1 MTGPTGAGR
10 LGGLVSRVGAALR
23 RLWRRTLHLWR
34 SSLGFRVVVVTMLL
48 GVLVLTA
55 VGTYLYGT
63 IAQGLV
69 DSRQRIAAEDSL
81 RDATDAQK
89 RFDSTDQTDTQAKL
103 TQFATTLI
111 NTYRRDAGNEPRYVV
126 LTRFEENTSPVIVG
140 PLESGSVGARFIP
153 EDLRTQVA
161 AQPDRQHLQVT
172 TIEEGGDTISAV
184 IVGQRIDTGVAG
196 DYGLYFIYPMHRER
210 EIISFIGQTFLLGG
224 AALIL
229 LVGAIAFVV
238 TRLVADPVR
247 RAAITA
253 ERLAAGNLDE
263 RMQAKGEDDLARL
276 GMSFNGMAASIQ
288 QQIGQLEN
296 LSRVQQRFVS
306 DVSHELRTP
315 LTTIRMA
322 GDLIHD
328 SRTSFE
334 PTVAR
339 SAELLH
345 HELDRFESLLTDLLE
360 ISRFDA
366 GAAVLEIEAS
376 DLRACVDRAVDAH
389 RTLAARKGTQL
400 VINQPDEPVI
410 AEMDSR
416 RIERVLRNLVS
427 NAIEHGEGLPIEV
440 TIGSNDS
447 AVAVTVRDHGV
458 GLKPGE
464 AALVFT
470 RFWRADPA
478 RARTTGG
485 TGLGLAIALEDA
497 RLHAGR
503 LEAWGA
509 LGEGSCFRLTLPR
522 KADATIT
529 SSPLPLSPLAAEA
542 AEAAVAAEAEAAEAA
557 QAQVAEAARGA
568 GGDPAGA
575 AGALGVL
582 GSGDSSRAA
591 GFADDDTLRLRR
603 IVPERT
609 P

>member
-1 MTGPTGAGR
+1 MTARTAIRR
-10 LGGLVSRVGAALR
+10 LGAVASWVGSLVR
-23 RLWRRTLHLWR
+23 RAWNGTLHLWR

-48 GVLVLTA
+48 GILVLTA
-55 VGTYLYGT
+55 VGTYLYGS

-81 RDATDAQK
+81 RDALDAQK
-89 RFDSTDQTDTQAKL
+89 NFDSTDQNASDAEI
-103 TQFATTLI
+103 TQFATTLV
-111 NTYRRDAGNEPRYVV
+111 NRYRRDAGNEKRYVV
-126 LTRFEENTSPVIVG
+126 LSRLDSTSGTIIIPTI
-140 PLESGSVGARFIP
+140 ESGAVGARFIP
-153 EDLRTQVA
+153 DELREQLA
-161 AQPDRQHLQVT
+161 AQPDRQHLQVV
-172 TIEEGGDTISAV
+172 TIEEGADSISAV
-184 IVGQRIDTGVAG
+184 IVGQRIDTGVGG
-196 DYGLYFIYPMHRER
+196 DYGLYFIYPMYRER
-210 EIISFIGQTFLLGG
+210 EIISFIGKTFLVGG
-224 AALIL
+224 GILVLLI
-229 LVGAIAFVV
+229 GAIAFVV

-247 RAAITA
+247 RAAQVA
-253 ERLAAGNLDE
+253 ERFATGNLNE
-263 RMQAKGEDDLARL
+263 RMRAKGEDDLARL
-276 GMSFNGMAASIQ
+276 GNSFNAMAASIQ
-288 QQIGQLEN
+288 QQIAQLEN

-328 SRTSFE
+328 SRARFDPS
-334 PTVAR
+334 VAR

-345 HELDRFESLLTDLLE
+345 TELDRFESLLTDLLE

-366 GAAVLEIEAS
+366 GAAVLDVEAT
-376 DLRACVDRAVDAH
+376 DVRASVERAVDAH
-389 RTLAARKGTQL
+389 RTLATRKGTQL
-400 VINQPDEPVI
+400 VVRMPDGPVL
-410 AEMDSR
+410 ADMDSR
-416 RIERVLRNLVS
+416 RIERILRNLVA
-427 NAIEHGEGLPIEV
+427 NAVEHGEGRPVEV
-440 TIGSNDS
+440 TVGANDS
-447 AVAVTVRDHGV
+447 AVAVAVRDHGV

-522 KADATIT
+522 QAGATIT

-542 AEAAVAAEAEAAEAA
+542 ARARARAADTAAD
-557 QAQVAEAARGA
+557 
-568 GGDPAGA
+568 GDGT
-575 AGALGVL
+575 GVL
-582 GSGDSSRAA
+582 
-591 GFADDDTLRLRR
+591 ADDDTVRLRR
-603 IVPERT
+603 IVVERS

>member
-1 MTGPTGAGR
+1 M
-10 LGGLVSRVGAALR
+10 LR
-23 RLWRRTLHLWR
+23 SAWRRVLHLWR
-34 SSLGFRVVVVTMLL
+34 ASLGFRVVIVTMLL
-48 GVLVLTA
+48 GILVLTA
-55 VGTYLYGT
+55 VGTYLYGS

-69 DSRQRIAAEDSL
+69 DSRQRIASEDSL
-81 RDATDAQK
+81 RDATDAQGQ
-89 RFDSTDQTDTQAKL
+89 FDSTDQTDTQAKL

-111 NTYRRDAGNEPRYVV
+111 NTYRRDAGNETRYVV
-126 LTRFEENTSPVIVG
+126 LTRFDDNSSPFIVG
-140 PLESGSVGARFIP
+140 PIESGSVGVRFIP
-153 EDLRTQVA
+153 DELRQQVA
-161 AQPDRQHLQVT
+161 AQPDRQHLQVV
-172 TIEEGGDTISAV
+172 TIDEGGDPISAV
-184 IVGQRIDTGVAG
+184 IVGQKVELPVAG
-196 DYGLYFIYPMHRER
+196 NYGLYFIYPMDRER
-210 EIISFIGQTFLLGG
+210 EIISFIGQTFLFGG

-229 LVGAIAFVV
+229 LIGAIAFVV

-247 RAAITA
+247 RAAAVA
-253 ERLAAGNLDE
+253 ERFAEGNLNE
-263 RMQAKGEDDLARL
+263 RMRAKGEDDLARL
-276 GMSFNGMAASIQ
+276 GTSFNGMAASIQ
-288 QQIGQLEN
+288 QQIAQLEN

-328 SRTSFE
+328 SRGDFE

-339 SAELLH
+339 SAELLRG
-345 HELDRFESLLTDLLE
+345 ELDRFESLLSDLLE

-366 GAAVLEIEAS
+366 GAAELEVEAS
-376 DLRACVDRAVDAH
+376 DLRACVERAVDAH

-400 VINQPDEPVI
+400 VVNAPSNPVV
-410 AEMDSR
+410 ADMDSP
-416 RIERVLRNLVS
+416 RIERILRNLVA
-427 NAIEHGEGLPIEV
+427 NAIEHGEGKPIEV
-440 TIGSNDS
+440 TIGENDT

-458 GLKPGE
+458 GLRPGE

-509 LGEGSCFRLTLPR
+509 LGEGSCFRLTLPLR
-522 KADATIT
+522 ADATIT

-542 AEAAVAAEAEAAEAA
+542 ARRRSAGDD
-557 QAQVAEAARGA
+557 QGA
-568 GGDPAGA
+568 DPPSDPGGP
-575 AGALGVL
+575 
-582 GSGDSSRAA
+582 
-591 GFADDDTLRLRR
+591 ADDDTLRLRR
-603 IVPERT
+603 IVVERA

>member
-1 MTGPTGAGR
+1 M
-10 LGGLVSRVGAALR
+10 
-23 RLWRRTLHLWR
+23 
-34 SSLGFRVVVVTMLL
+34 
-48 GVLVLTA
+48 
-55 VGTYLYGT
+55 
-63 IAQGLV
+63 
-69 DSRQRIAAEDSL
+69 
-81 RDATDAQK
+81 
-89 RFDSTDQTDTQAKL
+89 
-103 TQFATTLI
+103 
-111 NTYRRDAGNEPRYVV
+111 
-126 LTRFEENTSPVIVG
+126 
-140 PLESGSVGARFIP
+140 
-153 EDLRTQVA
+153 
-161 AQPDRQHLQVT
+161 
-172 TIEEGGDTISAV
+172 
-184 IVGQRIDTGVAG
+184 AG

-247 RAAITA
+247 RAAIVA
-253 ERLAAGNLDE
+253 ERFADGNLDE

-276 GMSFNGMAASIQ
+276 GTSFNGMAASIQ
-288 QQIGQLEN
+288 QQIAQLEN

-328 SRTSFE
+328 SRSGFE

-400 VINQPDEPVI
+400 VVNEPDEPVI

-458 GLKPGE
+458 GLRPGE

-509 LGEGSCFRLTLPR
+509 LGRGLLLPAHPAPQGR
-522 KADATIT
+522 RDDHE
-529 SSPLPLSPLAAEA
+529 LAAA
-542 AEAAVAAEAEAAEAA
+542 AQPARGRGRRGRSGGTRWRCWRRWGPAGAATARHRAPTAAVAASPTTTPCACGASCRSARHEAT
-557 QAQVAEAARGA
+557 AAR
-568 GGDPAGA
+568 
-575 AGALGVL
+575 
-582 GSGDSSRAA
+582 SGRARGEPRADGLRRAA
-591 GFADDDTLRLRR
+591 RVGPGHRGPVARR
-603 IVPERT
+603 GDQRARARRRHRPA
-609 P
+609 

>member
-1 MTGPTGAGR
+1 
-10 LGGLVSRVGAALR
+10 
-23 RLWRRTLHLWR
+23 
-34 SSLGFRVVVVTMLL
+34 
-48 GVLVLTA
+48 VLTA
-55 VGTYLYGT
+55 VGTYLYGS

-69 DSRQRIAAEDSL
+69 DGRQRIAAEDSL
-81 RDATDAQK
+81 RDATDAQGQ
-89 RFDSTDQTDTQAKL
+89 FDSTDQTDTQAKL

-111 NTYRRDAGNEPRYVV
+111 NTYRRDAGNETRYVV
-126 LTRFEENTSPVIVG
+126 LTRFDDNSSPFIVG
-140 PLESGSVGARFIP
+140 PIESGSVGVRFIP
-153 EDLRTQVA
+153 DELRQQVA
-161 AQPDRQHLQVT
+161 AQPDRQHLQVV
-172 TIEEGGDTISAV
+172 TIDEGGDPISAV
-184 IVGQRIDTGVAG
+184 IVGQKVELPVAG
-196 DYGLYFIYPMHRER
+196 NYGLYFIYPMDRER
-210 EIISFIGQTFLLGG
+210 EIISFIGQTFLFGG

-229 LVGAIAFVV
+229 LIGAIAFVV

-247 RAAITA
+247 RAAAVA
-253 ERLAAGNLDE
+253 ERFAEGNLNE
-263 RMQAKGEDDLARL
+263 RMRAKGEDDLARL
-276 GMSFNGMAASIQ
+276 GTSFNGMAASIQ
-288 QQIGQLEN
+288 QQIAQLEN

-328 SRTSFE
+328 SRGDFE

-339 SAELLH
+339 SAELLRG
-345 HELDRFESLLTDLLE
+345 ELDRFESLLSDLLE

-366 GAAVLEIEAS
+366 GAAELEVEAS
-376 DLRACVDRAVDAH
+376 DLRACVERAVDAH

-400 VINQPDEPVI
+400 VVNAPSSPVV
-410 AEMDSR
+410 ADMDSR
-416 RIERVLRNLVS
+416 RIERILRNLVA
-427 NAIEHGEGLPIEV
+427 NAIEHGEGKPIEV
-440 TIGSNDS
+440 TIGENDT

-458 GLKPGE
+458 GLRPGE

-509 LGEGSCFRLTLPR
+509 LGEGSCFRLTLPLR
-522 KADATIT
+522 ADATIT

-542 AEAAVAAEAEAAEAA
+542 ARRRSAGDD
-557 QAQVAEAARGA
+557 QGA
-568 GGDPAGA
+568 DPPSDPGGP
-575 AGALGVL
+575 
-582 GSGDSSRAA
+582 
-591 GFADDDTLRLRR
+591 ADDDTLRLRR
-603 IVPERT
+603 IVVERA

>member
-1 MTGPTGAGR
+1 MTQRAARSGPAG
-10 LGGLVSRVGAALR
+10 LASRVGSVLR
-23 RLWRRTLHLWR
+23 RAWQRVLHLWR
-34 SSLGFRVVVVTMLL
+34 ASLGFRVVIVTMLL
-48 GVLVLTA
+48 GILVLTA
-55 VGTYLYGT
+55 VGTYLYGS

-69 DSRQRIAAEDSL
+69 DSRQRIASEDSL
-81 RDATDAQK
+81 RDATDAQGQ
-89 RFDSTDQTDTQAKL
+89 FDSTDQTDTQAKL

-111 NTYRRDAGNEPRYVV
+111 KSYRRDAGNETRYVV
-126 LTRFEENTSPVIVG
+126 LTRFDDNTSPFIVG
-140 PLESGSVGARFIP
+140 PIESGSVGVRFIP
-153 EDLRTQVA
+153 DELRKQVA
-161 AQPDRQHLQVT
+161 AQPDRQHLQVA
-172 TIEEGGDTISAV
+172 TIDEGGDSISAV
-184 IVGQRIDTGVAG
+184 IVGQKVELPVAG
-196 DYGLYFIYPMHRER
+196 FYGLYFIYPMDRER
-210 EIISFIGQTFLLGG
+210 EIISFIGQTFLFGG

-229 LVGAIAFVV
+229 LIGAIAFVV

-247 RAAITA
+247 RAAAVA
-253 ERLAAGNLDE
+253 ERFAEGNLNE
-263 RMQAKGEDDLARL
+263 RMRAKGEDDLARL
-276 GMSFNGMAASIQ
+276 GTSFNGMAASIQ
-288 QQIGQLEN
+288 QQIAQLEN

-328 SRTSFE
+328 SRGDFE

-339 SAELLH
+339 SAELLRG
-345 HELDRFESLLTDLLE
+345 ELDRFESLLSDLLE

-366 GAAVLEIEAS
+366 GAAVLEVEAS
-376 DLRACVDRAVDAH
+376 DLRASVERAVDAH

-400 VINQPDEPVI
+400 VVNAPSSPVV
-410 AEMDSR
+410 ADMDSR
-416 RIERVLRNLVS
+416 RIERILRNLVA
-427 NAIEHGEGLPIEV
+427 NAIEHGEGKPVEV

-458 GLKPGE
+458 GLRPGE

-509 LGEGSCFRLTLPR
+509 RGEGSCFRLTLPR
-522 KADATIT
+522 RADATIT

-542 AEAAVAAEAEAAEAA
+542 ARLRA
-557 QAQVAEAARGA
+557 
-568 GGDPAGA
+568 
-575 AGALGVL
+575 
-582 GSGDSSRAA
+582 SGDDPSS
-591 GFADDDTLRLRR
+591 GSSGSSGPADDDTLRLRR
-603 IVPERT
+603 IVVERS

>member
-1 MTGPTGAGR
+1 MSPRAATSRPAGWASWVGSVLR
-10 LGGLVSRVGAALR
+10 GLWHRV
-23 RLWRRTLHLWR
+23 LHLWR
-34 SSLGFRVVVVTMLL
+34 ASLGFRVVVVTMLL
-48 GVLVLTA
+48 GILVLAA
-55 VGTYLYGT
+55 VGTYLYGS

-81 RDATDAQK
+81 RDATDAQGQ
-89 RFDSTDQTDTQAKL
+89 FDSTDQTDTQAKL

-111 NTYRRDAGNEPRYVV
+111 NSYRRDAGNETRYVV
-126 LTRFEENTSPVIVG
+126 LTRFDDNPSPVIVG
-140 PLESGSVGARFIP
+140 PIESGSVGVRFIP
-153 EDLRTQVA
+153 DELRREVA
-161 AQPDRQHLQVT
+161 AQPKRQHLQVA
-172 TIEEGGDTISAV
+172 TIEEGNTSVSAV
-184 IVGQRIDTGVAG
+184 IVGQKVVLPVAG
-196 DYGLYFIYPMHRER
+196 DYGLYFIYPMDRER
-210 EIISFIGQTFLLGG
+210 EIINFIGQTFLFGG
-224 AALIL
+224 AALTL
-229 LVGAIAFVV
+229 LIGAIAFVV

-247 RAAITA
+247 RAAAVA
-253 ERLAAGNLDE
+253 ERFAEGNLNE
-263 RMQAKGEDDLARL
+263 RMRAKGEDDLARL
-276 GMSFNGMAASIQ
+276 ANSFNGMAASLQ

-328 SRTSFE
+328 SRGDFE

-339 SAELLH
+339 SAELLRG
-345 HELDRFESLLTDLLE
+345 ELDRFESLLSDLLE

-366 GAAVLEIEAS
+366 GAAELEVEAS
-376 DLRACVDRAVDAH
+376 DLRGCVERAVDAH

-400 VINQPDEPVI
+400 VVNTPPSPVI
-410 AEMDSR
+410 ADMDSR
-416 RIERVLRNLVS
+416 RIERILRNLVS
-427 NAIEHGEGLPIEV
+427 NAVEHGEGRPVEV
-440 TIGSNDS
+440 TIGSNDT

-458 GLKPGE
+458 GLRPGE

-497 RLHAGR
+497 RLHGGR

-522 KADATIT
+522 RAGATIT
-529 SSPLPLSPLAAEA
+529 GSPLPLSPLL
-542 AEAAVAAEAEAAEAA
+542 
-557 QAQVAEAARGA
+557 AEAARARAGAPGDSGGDGAPGA
-568 GGDPAGA
+568 GPRAGDPAGT
-575 AGALGVL
+575 
-582 GSGDSSRAA
+582 SSA
-591 GFADDDTLRLRR
+591 ADDDTVRLRR
-603 IVPERT
+603 IVVERA

>member
-1 MTGPTGAGR
+1 M
-10 LGGLVSRVGAALR
+10 LR
-23 RLWRRTLHLWR
+23 SAWRRVLHLWR
-34 SSLGFRVVVVTMLL
+34 ASLGFRVVIVTMLL
-48 GVLVLTA
+48 GILVLTA
-55 VGTYLYGT
+55 VGTYLYGS

-69 DSRQRIAAEDSL
+69 DSRQRIASEDSL
-81 RDATDAQK
+81 RDATDAQGQ
-89 RFDSTDQTDTQAKL
+89 FDSTDQTDTQAKL

-111 NTYRRDAGNEPRYVV
+111 NTYRRDAGNETRYVV
-126 LTRFEENTSPVIVG
+126 LTRFDDNSSPFIVG
-140 PLESGSVGARFIP
+140 PIESGSVGVRFIP
-153 EDLRTQVA
+153 DELRQQVA
-161 AQPDRQHLQVT
+161 AQPDRQHLQVV
-172 TIEEGGDTISAV
+172 TIDEGGDPISAV
-184 IVGQRIDTGVAG
+184 IVGQKVELPVAG
-196 DYGLYFIYPMHRER
+196 NYGLYFIYPMDRER
-210 EIISFIGQTFLLGG
+210 EIISFIGQTFLFGG

-229 LVGAIAFVV
+229 LIGAIAFVV

-247 RAAITA
+247 RAAAVA
-253 ERLAAGNLDE
+253 ERFAEGNLNE
-263 RMQAKGEDDLARL
+263 RMRAKGEDDLARL
-276 GMSFNGMAASIQ
+276 GTSFNGMAASIQ
-288 QQIGQLEN
+288 QQIAQLEN

-328 SRTSFE
+328 SRGDFE

-339 SAELLH
+339 SAELLRG
-345 HELDRFESLLTDLLE
+345 ELDRFESLLTDLLE

-366 GAAVLEIEAS
+366 GAAVLEVEAS
-376 DLRACVDRAVDAH
+376 DLRASVDRAVDAH

-400 VINQPDEPVI
+400 VVNAPSNPVV
-410 AEMDSR
+410 ADMDSR
-416 RIERVLRNLVS
+416 RIERILRNLVA
-427 NAIEHGEGLPIEV
+427 NAIEHGEGKPIEV
-440 TIGSNDS
+440 TIGENDT

-458 GLKPGE
+458 GLRPGE

-522 KADATIT
+522 RADATIT

-542 AEAAVAAEAEAAEAA
+542 ARRRSAGDD
-557 QAQVAEAARGA
+557 QGA
-568 GGDPAGA
+568 DPPSDPGGP
-575 AGALGVL
+575 
-582 GSGDSSRAA
+582 
-591 GFADDDTLRLRR
+591 ADDDTLRLRR
-603 IVPERT
+603 IVVERA

>member
-1 MTGPTGAGR
+1 MNGR
-10 LGGLVSRVGAALR
+10 AATSGLASLASRVGSGLR
-23 RLWRRTLHLWR
+23 AVWHRVLHLWR
-34 SSLGFRVVVVTMLL
+34 ASLGFRVVMVTMLL
-48 GVLVLTA
+48 GILVLTA
-55 VGTYLYGT
+55 VGTYLYGS

-81 RDATDAQK
+81 RDASDAQ
-89 RFDSTDQTDTQAKL
+89 RAFDTTDQNDSTLAL
-103 TQFATTLI
+103 TQFATSLVKQ
-111 NTYRRDAGNEPRYVV
+111 YRRDAGNETRYVV
-126 LTRFEENTSPVIVG
+126 LSRLANNNDGRVIMEAI
-140 PLESGSVGARFIP
+140 ESGSVGMRFIP
-153 EDLRTQVA
+153 DELRAEVA
-161 AQPDRQHLQVT
+161 AQPDHQHLQVA
-172 TIEEGGDTISAV
+172 TIEEGSDTISAV

-210 EIISFIGQTFLLGG
+210 EIISFVGQTFLIGG

-247 RAAITA
+247 RAAIVA
-253 ERLAAGNLDE
+253 ERFAEGNLNE
-263 RMQAKGEDDLARL
+263 RMRAKGEDDLARL
-276 GMSFNGMAASIQ
+276 GNSFNAMAASIQ
-288 QQIGQLEN
+288 QQIAQLEN

-328 SRTSFE
+328 SRGDFE

-339 SAELLH
+339 SAELLRG
-345 HELDRFESLLTDLLE
+345 ELDRFESLLTDLLE

-366 GAAVLEIEAS
+366 GAAVLDVEAS
-376 DLRACVDRAVDAH
+376 DLCASVERAVDAH

-400 VINQPDEPVI
+400 RVEAPAEPVV
-410 AEMDSR
+410 ADMDSR
-416 RIERVLRNLVS
+416 RIERILRNLIS
-427 NAIEHGEGLPIEV
+427 NAIEHGEGKPVEV
-440 TIGSNDS
+440 TVGANDT

-458 GLKPGE
+458 GLRPGE

-509 LGEGSCFRLTLPR
+509 RGEGSCFRLTLPR
-522 KADATIT
+522 KAEATIT

-542 AEAAVAAEAEAAEAA
+542 ARARTADRQAAD
-557 QAQVAEAARGA
+557 
-568 GGDPAGA
+568 GGGSPS
-575 AGALGVL
+575 GV
-582 GSGDSSRAA
+582 
-591 GFADDDTLRLRR
+591 DDETVRLRR
-603 IVPERT
+603 IVVDRAP
-609 P
+609 

>member
-1 MTGPTGAGR
+1 MTTRSGSASRAAEVAGLLGRAGSWLRRAGGR
-10 LGGLVSRVGAALR
+10 LV
-23 RLWRRTLHLWR
+23 HLWR
-34 SSLGFRVVVVTMLL
+34 SSLGFRVVMVTMLL
-48 GVLVLTA
+48 GILVLTA
-55 VGTYLYGT
+55 VGTYLYGS

-69 DSRQRIAAEDSL
+69 DSRQRIAADDSL
-81 RDATDAQK
+81 RDAIDAQK
-89 RFDSTDQTDTQAKL
+89 QFDSTDQNGSDAAL
-103 TQFATTLI
+103 TQFATSLV
-111 NTYRRDAGNEPRYVV
+111 NQYRRDAGNEKRYVV
-126 LTRFEENTSPVIVG
+126 LSRLDNTTGRIIFGPV
-140 PLESGSVGARFIP
+140 ESGAVGARFIP
-153 EDLRTQVA
+153 EELRHQIAT
-161 AQPDRQHLQVT
+161 QPDRQHLQVA
-172 TIEEGGDTISAV
+172 TIEEGTDSVSAV
-184 IVGQRIDTGVAG
+184 IVGQRIATGVAG

-210 EIISFIGQTFLLGG
+210 EIISFIGQTFLVGG
-224 AALIL
+224 AILVLLI
-229 LVGAIAFVV
+229 GAIAFVV

-247 RAAITA
+247 RAALVA
-253 ERLAAGNLDE
+253 ERFAEGNLNE
-263 RMQAKGEDDLARL
+263 RMRSKGEDDLARL
-276 GMSFNGMAASIQ
+276 GNSFNAMAASLQ
-288 QQIGQLEN
+288 QQIAQLEN

-328 SRTSFE
+328 SRAGFD

-345 HELDRFESLLTDLLE
+345 KELDRFESLLTDLLE

-366 GAAVLEIEAS
+366 GAAVLEVEAT
-376 DLRACVDRAVDAH
+376 DLRASVERAVDAH
-389 RTLAARKGTQL
+389 RALAASRGTEL
-400 VINQPDEPVI
+400 VLRMPSQPVLAD
-410 AEMDSR
+410 MDSR
-416 RIERVLRNLVS
+416 RIERILRNLVS
-427 NAIEHGEGLPIEV
+427 NAVEHGEGRPVEV
-440 TIGSNDS
+440 TIGENDS

-458 GLKPGE
+458 GLRPGE

-522 KADATIT
+522 QADATIT

-542 AEAAVAAEAEAAEAA
+542 AR
-557 QAQVAEAARGA
+557 ARRE
-568 GGDPAGA
+568 GA
-575 AGALGVL
+575 ALGEATRSD
-582 GSGDSSRAA
+582 GTGGTDE
-591 GFADDDTLRLRR
+591 DTLRLRR
-603 IVPERT
+603 IAVERS

>member
-1 MTGPTGAGR
+1 MTQRAARSGPAG
-10 LGGLVSRVGAALR
+10 LASRVGWALR
-23 RLWRRTLHLWR
+23 RAWQRVLHLWR
-34 SSLGFRVVVVTMLL
+34 ASLGFRVVIVTMLL
-48 GVLVLTA
+48 GILVLTA
-55 VGTYLYGT
+55 VGTYLYGS

-69 DSRQRIAAEDSL
+69 DSRQRIASEDSL
-81 RDATDAQK
+81 RDATDAQGQ
-89 RFDSTDQTDTQAKL
+89 FDSTDQTDTQAKL

-111 NTYRRDAGNEPRYVV
+111 KSYRRDAGNETRYVV
-126 LTRFEENTSPVIVG
+126 LTRFDDNTSPFIVG
-140 PLESGSVGARFIP
+140 PIESGSVGVRFIP
-153 EDLRTQVA
+153 DELRKQVA
-161 AQPDRQHLQVT
+161 AQPDRQHLQVA
-172 TIEEGGDTISAV
+172 TIDEGGDSISAV
-184 IVGQRIDTGVAG
+184 IVGQKVELPVAG
-196 DYGLYFIYPMHRER
+196 FYGLYFIYPMDRER
-210 EIISFIGQTFLLGG
+210 EIISFIGQTFLFGG

-229 LVGAIAFVV
+229 LIGAIAFVV

-247 RAAITA
+247 RAAAVA
-253 ERLAAGNLDE
+253 ERFAEGNLNE
-263 RMQAKGEDDLARL
+263 RMRAKGEDDLARL
-276 GMSFNGMAASIQ
+276 GTSFNGMAASIQ
-288 QQIGQLEN
+288 QQIAQLEN

-328 SRTSFE
+328 SRGDFE

-339 SAELLH
+339 SAELLRG
-345 HELDRFESLLTDLLE
+345 ELDRFESLLSDLLE

-366 GAAVLEIEAS
+366 GAAVLEVEAS
-376 DLRACVDRAVDAH
+376 DLRACVERAVDAH

-400 VINQPDEPVI
+400 VVNAPSSPVV
-410 AEMDSR
+410 ADMDSR
-416 RIERVLRNLVS
+416 RIERILRNLVA
-427 NAIEHGEGLPIEV
+427 NAIEHGEGKPVEV

-458 GLKPGE
+458 GLRPGE

-509 LGEGSCFRLTLPR
+509 RGEGSCFRLTLPR
-522 KADATIT
+522 RADATIT

-542 AEAAVAAEAEAAEAA
+542 ARLRA
-557 QAQVAEAARGA
+557 
-568 GGDPAGA
+568 
-575 AGALGVL
+575 
-582 GSGDSSRAA
+582 SGDDPSS
-591 GFADDDTLRLRR
+591 GSSGPSGPADDDTLRLRR
-603 IVPERT
+603 IVVERA

>member
-1 MTGPTGAGR
+1 MSPRAATSRP
-10 LGGLVSRVGAALR
+10 GGLASRVGSVLR
-23 RLWRRTLHLWR
+23 GIWQRVLHLWR
-34 SSLGFRVVVVTMLL
+34 ASLGFRVVVVTMLL
-48 GVLVLTA
+48 GVLVLAA
-55 VGTYLYGT
+55 VGTYLYGS

-81 RDATDAQK
+81 RDATDAQGQ
-89 RFDSTDQTDTQAKL
+89 FDSTDQTDTQAKL

-111 NTYRRDAGNEPRYVV
+111 NSYRRDAGNETRYVV
-126 LTRFEENTSPVIVG
+126 LTRFDDNTSPVIVG
-140 PLESGSVGARFIP
+140 PIESGSVGVRFIP
-153 EDLRTQVA
+153 DELRREVA
-161 AQPDRQHLQVT
+161 AEPKRQHLQVA
-172 TIEEGGDTISAV
+172 TIDEGNSSVSAV
-184 IVGQRIDTGVAG
+184 IVGQKVVLPVAG
-196 DYGLYFIYPMHRER
+196 DYGLYFIYPMDRER
-210 EIISFIGQTFLLGG
+210 EIINFIGQTFLFGG
-224 AALIL
+224 AALTVLI
-229 LVGAIAFVV
+229 GAIAFVV

-247 RAAITA
+247 RAAAVA
-253 ERLAAGNLDE
+253 ERFAEGNLNE
-263 RMQAKGEDDLARL
+263 RMRSKGEDDLARL
-276 GMSFNGMAASIQ
+276 ANSFNGMAASIQ

-328 SRTSFE
+328 SRGDFE

-339 SAELLH
+339 SAELLRG
-345 HELDRFESLLTDLLE
+345 ELDRFESLLSDLLE

-366 GAAVLEIEAS
+366 GAAELEVEAS
-376 DLRACVDRAVDAH
+376 DLHSCVERAVDAH

-400 VINQPDEPVI
+400 VVNALPGPVI
-410 AEMDSR
+410 ADMDSR
-416 RIERVLRNLVS
+416 RIERILRNLVS
-427 NAIEHGEGLPIEV
+427 NAIEHGEGKPIEV
-440 TIGSNDS
+440 TIGSNDT

-458 GLKPGE
+458 GLRPGE

-497 RLHAGR
+497 RLHGGR

-529 SSPLPLSPLAAEA
+529 SSPLPLSPLL
-542 AEAAVAAEAEAAEAA
+542 
-557 QAQVAEAARGA
+557 AEAARARAAGAGA
-568 GGDPAGA
+568 GGDHGSGGSGESGPAGGGTGAGGGPGA
-575 AGALGVL
+575 AGP
-582 GSGDSSRAA
+582 GDAA
-591 GFADDDTLRLRR
+591 APGAADDDTVRLRR
-603 IVPERT
+603 IVIERA

>member
-1 MTGPTGAGR
+1 MSERTGAGA
-10 LGGLVSRVGAALR
+10 LGGLVSRVGGGLR
-23 RLWRRTLHLWR
+23 SLWNRTLHLWR

-55 VGTYLYGT
+55 VGTYLYGS

-81 RDATDAQK
+81 SDATAIQGA
-89 RFDSTDQTDTQAKL
+89 FDTTDQNKTQEQLK
-103 TQFATTLI
+103 QFATDLVKKYSR
-111 NTYRRDAGNEPRYVV
+111 NADNETRYVV
-126 LTRFEENTSPVIVG
+126 LSRLDGNTSQLIL
-140 PLESGSVGARFIP
+140 PLIESGSVGMRFIP
-153 EDLRTQVA
+153 DELRKQVA
-161 AQPDRQHLQVT
+161 AQPDRQHLQVA
-172 TIEEGGDTISAV
+172 TIEEGNDSISAV
-184 IVGQRIDTGVAG
+184 IVGQRIATQVAG
-196 DYGLYFIYPMHRER
+196 DYGLYFIYPMNRER
-210 EIISFIGQTFLLGG
+210 EIISLIGQTFLFGG

-247 RAAITA
+247 RAAIVA
-253 ERLAAGNLDE
+253 EKFAEGNLNE
-263 RMQAKGEDDLARL
+263 RMRAKGEDDLARL
-276 GMSFNGMAASIQ
+276 GNSFNAMAASIQ
-288 QQIGQLEN
+288 QQIAQLEN

-328 SRTSFE
+328 SRGDFE

-339 SAELLH
+339 SAELLRG
-345 HELDRFESLLTDLLE
+345 ELDRFEELLSDLLE

-366 GAAVLEIEAS
+366 GAAVLDVEAG
-376 DLRACVDRAVDAH
+376 DLRASVDRAVDAH
-389 RTLAARKGTQL
+389 RTLAARKGTSL
-400 VINQPDEPVI
+400 VLNMPSLPVV
-410 AEMDSR
+410 ADMDSR
-416 RIERVLRNLVS
+416 RIERILRNLVS
-427 NAIEHGEGLPIEV
+427 NAIEHGEGRPVEV
-440 TIGSNDS
+440 TVGANDT

-458 GLKPGE
+458 GLRPGE

-522 KADATIT
+522 RAESTIT

-542 AEAAVAAEAEAAEAA
+542 ARARLARERPAGSRPGGGTHEADSSE
-557 QAQVAEAARGA
+557 ARGA
-568 GGDPAGA
+568 AADALAPA
-575 AGALGVL
+575 
-582 GSGDSSRAA
+582 
-591 GFADDDTLRLRR
+591 ADDDTLRLRR
-603 IVPERT
+603 ITVERA

>member
-1 MTGPTGAGR
+1 MTTRSGSASRAAGVAGLAGR
-10 LGGLVSRVGAALR
+10 AGSALR
-23 RLWRRTLHLWR
+23 RAGARLVHLWR
-34 SSLGFRVVVVTMLL
+34 SSLGFRVVMVTMLL
-48 GVLVLTA
+48 GILVLTA
-55 VGTYLYGT
+55 VGTYLYGS

-69 DSRQRIAAEDSL
+69 DSRQRIAADDSL
-81 RDATDAQK
+81 RDAIDAQK
-89 RFDSTDQTDTQAKL
+89 QFDSTDQNGSDAAL
-103 TQFATTLI
+103 TQFATSLV
-111 NTYRRDAGNEPRYVV
+111 NQYRRDAGNEKRYVV
-126 LTRFEENTSPVIVG
+126 LSRLDNTTGRIIFGPV
-140 PLESGSVGARFIP
+140 ESGAVGARFIP
-153 EDLRTQVA
+153 EELRHQIA
-161 AQPDRQHLQVT
+161 LQPDRQHLQVA
-172 TIEEGGDTISAV
+172 TIEEGNDSVSAV
-184 IVGQRIDTGVAG
+184 IVGQRIATGVAG

-210 EIISFIGQTFLLGG
+210 EIISFIGQTFLVGG
-224 AALIL
+224 AILVLLI
-229 LVGAIAFVV
+229 GAIAFVV

-247 RAAITA
+247 RAALVA
-253 ERLAAGNLDE
+253 ERFAEGNLNE
-263 RMQAKGEDDLARL
+263 RMRAKGEDDLARL
-276 GMSFNGMAASIQ
+276 GNSFNAMAASLQ
-288 QQIGQLEN
+288 QQIAQLEN

-328 SRTSFE
+328 SRAGFD

-345 HELDRFESLLTDLLE
+345 KELDRFESLLTDLLE

-366 GAAVLEIEAS
+366 GAAVLEVES
-376 DLRACVDRAVDAH
+376 TDLRASVERAVDAH
-389 RTLAARKGTQL
+389 RALAASRGTDL
-400 VINQPDEPVI
+400 VLRMPSQPVLAD
-410 AEMDSR
+410 MDSR
-416 RIERVLRNLVS
+416 RIERILRNLVA
-427 NAIEHGEGLPIEV
+427 NAIEHGEGRPVEV
-440 TIGSNDS
+440 TIGENDS

-458 GLKPGE
+458 GLRPGE

-522 KADATIT
+522 QADATIT

-542 AEAAVAAEAEAAEAA
+542 AR
-557 QAQVAEAARGA
+557 ARRE
-568 GGDPAGA
+568 GA
-575 AGALGVL
+575 ALGEATRSDGTP
-582 GSGDSSRAA
+582 GSDE
-591 GFADDDTLRLRR
+591 DTLRLRR
-603 IVPERT
+603 IAVERS